1 MFFIIN
7 LQGETIFYFIVPKVG
22 LAVLLVFLKS
32 FGPFVAAVSMSFIIF
47 FTDWFVEV
55 GSTFLNNYLFELF
68 I

>member
-32 FGPFVAAVSMSFIIF
+32 FGPFVAAVSMSFI
-47 FTDWFVEV
+47 V
-55 GSTFLNNYLFELF
+55 NYLPS
-68 I
+68 